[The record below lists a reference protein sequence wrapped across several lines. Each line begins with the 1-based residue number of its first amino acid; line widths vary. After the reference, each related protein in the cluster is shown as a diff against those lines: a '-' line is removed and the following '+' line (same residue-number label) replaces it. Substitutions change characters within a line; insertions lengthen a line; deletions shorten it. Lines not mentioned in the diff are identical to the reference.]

1 MLNLSFAVH
10 AKISVNIHQVEQFLP
25 GAVAA
30 DAVPVLPARG
40 LHAGLAQAQLAL
52 RPLQP
57 VPQNIQCMY
66 MLINYFREILL
77 IEKLYCWYLQTSP
90 LESTAHIKTSS
101 LLLNDKYLPK
111 R

>member
-1 MLNLSFAVH
+1 LLLNL
-10 AKISVNIHQVEQFLP
+10 NLLQVEQFLP

-30 DAVPVLPARG
+30 DAFPVLPARG

-66 MLINYFREILL
+66 MLINDFMME
-77 IEKLYCWYLQTSP
+77 
-90 LESTAHIKTSS
+90 
-101 LLLNDKYLPK
+101 
-111 R
+111 

>member
-1 MLNLSFAVH
+1 VFKLNLSFAVH
-10 AKISVNIHQVEQFLP
+10 AELSVNLLQVEQFLP

-52 RPLQP
+52 RTLQP

-66 MLINYFREILL
+66 ITILINDF
-77 IEKLYCWYLQTSP
+77 K
-90 LESTAHIKTSS
+90 
-101 LLLNDKYLPK
+101 
-111 R
+111 